1 MKKFLI
7 FCCLIPTVLLSETGH
22 RVIRPDGTVE
32 KYDDPLKNIPITC
45 RNHGGIDC
53 AKGADT
59 DGSVFCVDGNS
70 DSEQEFSEEC
80 STARIVILSEEIQGD
95 EKVIAIRNM
104 TGVKAIGVVVYITKL
119 DRTQTKYH
127 GPSEI
132 EPFGVAE
139 YRGRKPTQYETQSFN
154 CENCF

>member
-1 MKKFLI
+1 MKIGIIIFLVFPLVAI
-7 FCCLIPTVLLSETGH
+7 AESGH

-32 KYDDPLKNIPITC
+32 KYNDPLENIPTTC

-53 AKGADT
+53 TKGSDA

-70 DSEQEFSEEC
+70 DSKQEFSEEC
-80 STARIVILSEEIQGD
+80 STARIVILSEEIQGE

-104 TGVKAIGVVVYITKL
+104 SGVKAIGVVVYLTKL
-119 DRTQTKYH
+119 DRSQTKYN

-139 YRGRKPTQYETQSFN
+139 YRGRKPTQYETQSIN